1 MRPIELR
8 KDAISLNQTGDDIT
22 TQNNFVPEFSEL
34 LGRGNP
40 ISIRVAVLIKRP
52 LGSMGFAGLRYIAI
66 DSANTEKPE
75 QGLCGSKYEEAQP
88 NQTVNNHTGTPITE
102 SLKRRALI

>member
-1 MRPIELR
+1 
-8 KDAISLNQTGDDIT
+8 
-22 TQNNFVPEFSEL
+22 
-34 LGRGNP
+34 
-40 ISIRVAVLIKRP
+40 
-52 LGSMGFAGLRYIAI
+52 MGFAGLRYIAI